1 MKRFTAVLTMI
12 CLWASMCAVTTT
24 TTGCNQGTISALVST
39 LGAAASTVA
48 AMEGNQAVAAKLKA
62 DSAAFAVAVKNWKQG
77 TPAQDAIQ
85 ALNLVIDDLDL
96 ICPTGGP
103 CGPYAPLIVLALGTA
118 ESIIAI
124 LNPTTQTYGTRAQVR
139 KVNLGYYP
147 STAKDFKT
155 AWNGICGSDPALA
168 SAAIK

>member
-1 MKRFTAVLTMI
+1 MKRITAVLTMI

-48 AMEGNQAVAAKLKA
+48 AMEGNQALAAKLKA
-62 DSAAFAVAVKNWKQG
+62 DTAAFAVAVKNWKQG
-77 TPAQDAIQ
+77 TPAEEATE

-96 ICPTGGP
+96 VCPANGP
-103 CGPYAPLIVLALGTA
+103 CGSYAPLIALALGTA
-118 ESIIAI
+118 ESIIEI
-124 LNPTTQTYGTRAQVR
+124 LNPTSQTYGTRAQVR

-155 AWNGICGSDPALA
+155 AWNGICQSDTGLYGVT
-168 SAAIK
+168 IK

>member
-1 MKRFTAVLTMI
+1 MKKILAVFTAV
-12 CLWASMCAVTTT
+12 CLWASMCAVTTA

-39 LGAAASTVA
+39 LGTAAASIA
-48 AMEGNQAVAAKLKA
+48 SLKGNTALAAKLQA
-62 DSAAFAVAVKNWKQG
+62 DTAAAAAAVKNWKQG
-77 TPAQDAIQ
+77 TPAQNAIQ

-124 LNPTTQTYGTRAQVR
+124 LNPTSQTYGTRAQVR

-155 AWNGICGSDPALA
+155 AWNSICGSDPALA